1 MSAPPAPA
9 AAPRL
14 LRGVLAA
21 SLATA
26 VALAGHLAAGAAS
39 PSAVGILVPWWL
51 SVTVCTV
58 LAGRRPSLP
67 RTSVAVLASQV
78 LFHAL
83 FTLGTPQASGAV
95 LRDPP
100 GSHLGHGGHGGVAH
114 AGLHGATEL
123 GGHAAHAGH
132 LGHAGPLGHVGHD
145 GPAMLLGHLV
155 AALVTAL
162 LLHRGEMLAR
172 SSVTL
177 LATLLTALA
186 ALGRAGEALVLPVL
200 VPTVPRR
207 PLDPTFPLRRLRR
220 AALTPQPHRGPPL
233 VPAVA

>member
-1 MSAPPAPA
+1 
-9 AAPRL
+9 
-14 LRGVLAA
+14 
-21 SLATA
+21 
-26 VALAGHLAAGAAS
+26 
-39 PSAVGILVPWWL
+39 
-51 SVTVCTV
+51 
-58 LAGRRPSLP
+58 
-67 RTSVAVLASQV
+67 
-78 LFHAL
+78 
-83 FTLGTPQASGAV
+83 
-95 LRDPP
+95 
-100 GSHLGHGGHGGVAH
+100 
-114 AGLHGATEL
+114 
-123 GGHAAHAGH
+123 
-132 LGHAGPLGHVGHD
+132 
-145 GPAMLLGHLV
+145 MLLGHLV

-177 LATLLTALA
+177 LATLLTALT